1 MKYKGGPYNSKTFY
15 NEDDKAKELVDDIRR
30 QHYEAELTKE
40 GTRYGQSVVTVE
52 WWGPKELGYKD
63 VWGKKPMNIEEEV
76 GQEITGNEEFEV
88 KDYELVYT
96 GGGIT
101 VAYGVYT
108 NGLGFSIGSDLLFLY
123 DEDARNQF
131 EEEDDVEWQET
142 HSLFDDYGMGLTEK
156 TNLFQTT
163 LKQVFDEEVAKN
175 SNVEPWRVMNY
186 SDVFREN
193 NDILNVSVG
202 ESVRKNMGRKLK
214 ENQFNDYDFEEVE
227 YKENTPKCRTISRFL
242 SRIDVYDLGYQ
253 LVREADGIVEVEFPD
268 VELTDDDIEKIKR
281 NAIDILGIN
290 VEVERDGDFCTLYFD
305 FAKKESLKNMRR
317 KLAEEL
323 VEPFPEDIEF
333 FEKYITD
340 TLGYEIEAKGKT
352 WFMHR
357 DHYQIRSPFNNNTMD
372 DLRDFARELNKLDEL
387 MDKREIPMTYSAGL
401 TDDGYITAGLDLNK
415 KWIPDNEDSVK
426 PQPTKIKVRDFD
438 LLDDDDELVDID
450 EARYSDAVPYEKR
463 RYWYWTKHGLGPG
476 TLPKGVNVLDAKDGQ
491 NQKGTWGVFVLLDA
505 VLNTDELKQYDLIE
519 LAPQEERKPVK
530 ANIWSQDGETTG
542 YVVESRQLNEGPGAG
557 YTVKGT
563 IKNVSV
569 NNVDITSEE
578 SDYGITYVATGD
590 ITADLEDVSC
600 DSYYYGGAISS
611 TPIKIERVVFTE
623 DKSYELE
630 SKPEER
636 DIYDLLESTKIETTV
651 GGGWSHTTFDGELEC
666 TEYNI
671 DWSPYATAYTPD
683 IIEIKFTD
691 PKAVD
696 AIDKYATGEAYDTEY
711 SVLDENEDEIEYFD
725 TEEGAIKYA
734 KENSYPYVAETHWG
748 WEYAGNGDYNTTDRF
763 DSSEIIWTN
772 EDVEV

>member
-15 NEDDKAKELVDDIRR
+15 NEDDKAKELVDDIRG

-63 VWGKKPMNIEEEV
+63 VWGKKPMNIKEEV

-108 NGLGFSIGSDLLFLY
+108 NGLGFSLGSWDIIIY
-123 DEDARNQF
+123 DDDARKQF
-131 EEEDDVEWQET
+131 EV
-142 HSLFDDYGMGLTEK
+142 DDYAAWEEEHNVLKNDYFTGFSDTSNIFK
-156 TNLFQTT
+156 ST
-163 LKQVFDEEVAKN
+163 LKQVFDDEVAKN
-175 SNVEPWRVMNY
+175 SNVEPWKVMDY

-202 ESVRKNMGRKLK
+202 ESVRKNMG
-214 ENQFNDYDFEEVE
+214 
-227 YKENTPKCRTISRFL
+227 
-242 SRIDVYDLGYQ
+242 
-253 LVREADGIVEVEFPD
+253 
-268 VELTDDDIEKIKR
+268 
-281 NAIDILGIN
+281 
-290 VEVERDGDFCTLYFD
+290 
-305 FAKKESLKNMRR
+305 R

-372 DLRDFARELNKLDEL
+372 DLRDFARELDKLDEL

-438 LLDDDDELVDID
+438 LLDEALTTEKEAISQAIKVAKRDGYDQVVYKDSDGLYWIHRDYPSYKLDSDDTVVKRVSVYNDKGVVKTKVVDSLY
-450 EARYSDAVPYEKR
+450 EGSTRRYSDVVPYEKR

-505 VLNTDELKQYDLIE
+505 VLNTDELEQYDLIE
-519 LAPQEERKPVK
+519 LAPQEDRQPVR
-530 ANIWSQDGETTG
+530 ANIWGPDGETKG
-542 YVVESRQLNEGPGAG
+542 YVRESRQLNEGPGAG
-557 YTVKGT
+557 YKISGKIGDVTINDISITVDGET
-563 IKNVSV
+563 DNAIY
-569 NNVDITSEE
+569 
-578 SDYGITYVATGD
+578 YGIEGN
-590 ITADLEDVSC
+590 ITATLEDVSSS
-600 DSYYYGGAISS
+600 SYYYGGTISE
-611 TPIKIERVVFTE
+611 TPIKINYIGLSAEKSWELPEPNEE
-623 DKSYELE
+623 DVY
-630 SKPEER
+630 
-636 DIYDLLESTKIETTV
+636 YLLTHLDFETV
-651 GGGWSHTTFDGELEC
+651 YGGGWSHSSFDNDLSLDYNDCNYSSEYDLDKLEFV
-666 TEYNI
+666 
-671 DWSPYATAYTPD
+671 
-683 IIEIKFTD
+683 FTD

-696 AIDKYATGEAYDTEY
+696 AIDKYASGEAYDTEY
-711 SVLDENEDEIEYFD
+711 SVLDEDEDEIEYFD
-725 TEEGAIKYA
+725 TEESAIRYA